1 MESSRKRDKNATA
14 NEYDYKKHQI
24 SNSFSADIYKVQ
36 YILFDE
42 NNILSNIIFTWT
54 ELALM

>member
-24 SNSFSADIYKVQ
+24 SNSFSTDIYKVQ

-42 NNILSNIIFTWT
+42 NNILSNIIFT
-54 ELALM
+54 

>member
-1 MESSRKRDKNATA
+1 MESSRKRHKNATA

-24 SNSFSADIYKVQ
+24 SNSFSTDIYKVQ

-42 NNILSNIIFTWT
+42 NNILSNIIFT
-54 ELALM
+54 